1 MTPEDSQAISTPAGA
16 WERPPSASRHTDALL
31 ECLRVVARHYER
43 PCTLD
48 ALVAGLPL
56 EDQRLT
62 PSLFARAANRVGL
75 TSKIVQRP
83 LQQLDDSFLPVVLLL
98 HERQAC
104 LLLSWDTTREQALV
118 VLPEL
123 GEAAIQL
130 SRQTLMARYSG
141 LAILVRPRFRFD
153 RRAPEV
159 GQVKNRHWFW
169 GAMAENMPVYRDVLI
184 AAGLINIFAL
194 ALPLFTMNVYDRVV
208 PNRAMETLWM
218 LALGVALVLIAD
230 MLLRTVRGYFIDLA
244 SSRVDMDLS
253 SRIMERVLGT
263 RLEFRAASAGSFA
276 ANLRSFETIRDF
288 IASATV
294 TAIID
299 LPFALLFLLV
309 MAWIDWTMLFPGL
322 VGMAL
327 VVTYALVVQSKMHEL
342 SESTYRAGAMRNA
355 SLVEALVGLETIKA
369 LGAEGA
375 MQRKWESSAAFLSR
389 VSTQLRLLAAST
401 VNGTLWIQQLVT
413 IAMIVLGAYRIGM
426 GELTMGG
433 LIACTMLLSRAM
445 APFAQVAGLM
455 TNYHNAITALA
466 SLDAVMKQE
475 VERPDDANFV
485 SRPHFNGEIEF
496 KDVCFSYPSAAGEV
510 GNDNLMSLKNVSF
523 RIRAGEHVAILGRIG
538 SGKTTLQKLILGLYR
553 PSSGSILI
561 DGVDSR
567 QLDPA
572 ELRRSIG
579 YVPQDLTLFYGSLRD
594 NIKMAA
600 PYVDDAALLAAAEI
614 SGIREFVDGHPR
626 GFDMLVGERGESLSG
641 GQRQGV
647 AIARAVVSDPPLLL
661 LDEPTGSMDFSSEE
675 DIKVKLHAFAAHKTM
690 LLITHR
696 TALFEIVD
704 RIIVM
709 DKGRIVADGAKAQV
723 IEALRQ
729 GRIEKAK

>member
-1 MTPEDSQAISTPAGA
+1 MTPENTQAIPMTPGEWKHPAA
-16 WERPPSASRHTDALL
+16 THRHHDPLL
-31 ECLRVVARHYER
+31 ECLLVLARQHEH
-43 PCTLD
+43 PCTQD

-56 EDQRLT
+56 EDHLLT
-62 PSLFARAANRVGL
+62 PSLFARAASRAGL

-83 LQQLDDSFLPVVLLL
+83 LEQTNDSFLPVVLLL
-98 HERQAC
+98 KERQAC
-104 LLLSWDTTREQALV
+104 LLLSWDATRETATV
-118 VLPEL
+118 VMPEL
-123 GEAAIQL
+123 GEAAMEM
-130 SRQTLMARYSG
+130 SRQALSERYSG
-141 LAILVRPRFRFD
+141 MAIFVRPRFHFD
-153 RRAPEV
+153 RRAPTV

-169 GAMAENMPVYRDVLI
+169 GVMAANIPVYRDVLI
-184 AAGLINIFAL
+184 AAALINIFAL
-194 ALPLFTMNVYDRVV
+194 AMPMFTMNVYDRVV

-218 LALGVALVLIAD
+218 LALGVVLVLIAD
-230 MLLRTVRGYFIDLA
+230 LLLRTVRGYFVDLA
-244 SSRVDMDLS
+244 SSRVDMELS

-263 RLEFRAASAGSFA
+263 RLELRPASAGSFA

-309 MAWIDWTMLFPGL
+309 IAWIDWPMIFPGL
-322 VGMAL
+322 IGMGL

-342 SESTYRAGAMRNA
+342 AETTYRAGAMRNA
-355 SLVEALVGLETIKA
+355 SLVEALVGLETLKA

-375 MQRKWESSAAFLSR
+375 MQRKWERSAAFLSR

-401 VNGTLWIQQLVT
+401 VNSTQWTQQFVT
-413 IAMIVLGAYRIGM
+413 IALIVLGAYRISM

-433 LIACTMLLSRAM
+433 LIACSMLLSRAM
-445 APFAQVAGLM
+445 GPFSQVTGLM
-455 TNYHNAITALA
+455 TNYHNAITALT
-466 SLDAVMKQE
+466 SLDAIMNKE

-496 KDVCFSYPSAAGEV
+496 KDVCFSYPGDDAQT
-510 GNDNLMSLKNVSF
+510 LKNVSF
-523 RIRAGEHVAILGRIG
+523 HIRPGEHVAILGRIG
-538 SGKTTLQKLILGLYR
+538 SGKSTLQKLILGLYR

-561 DGVDSR
+561 DGVDNR

-594 NIKMAA
+594 NITLAA

-614 SGIREFVDGHPR
+614 SGINEFVDAHPR

-641 GQRQGV
+641 GQRQCV
-647 AIARAVVSDPPLLL
+647 AIARAVVNDPTMLL
-661 LDEPTGSMDFSSEE
+661 LDEPTGAMDFSSEE
-675 DIKVKLHAFAAHKTM
+675 NIKAKLRDFAVHKTM
-690 LLITHR
+690 LVITHR
-696 TALFEIVD
+696 NSLFEIVE

-709 DKGRIVADGAKAQV
+709 DKGKIVADGAKAQV

>member
-1 MTPEDSQAISTPAGA
+1 MTQQEDPKPESTA
-16 WERPPSASRHTDALL
+16 PSDWGHSPLAQRHADPLL
-31 ECLRVVARHYER
+31 ECLLVLARQHER
-43 PCTLD
+43 PCTPD

-56 EDQRLT
+56 EDHRLT
-62 PSLFARAANRVGL
+62 PSLFARAASRAGL
-75 TSKIVQRP
+75 SSKIVQRP
-83 LQQLDDSFLPVVLLL
+83 LEQLDDAFLPVVLLL
-98 HERQAC
+98 NERQAC
-104 LLLSWDTTREQALV
+104 LLLSWNAARDKAMV
-118 VLPEL
+118 ILPEL
-123 GEAAIQL
+123 GEAALEL
-130 SRQTLMARYSG
+130 SRADLMTRYSG
-141 LAILVRPRFRFD
+141 MAILARPRFRFD

-159 GQVKNRHWFW
+159 GDVKNRHWFW
-169 GAMAENMPVYRDVLI
+169 GAMQANLPVYRDVLI
-184 AAGLINIFAL
+184 AAALINIFAL

-208 PNRAMETLWM
+208 PNQAMETLWM
-218 LALGVALVLIAD
+218 LALGVSLVLVAD
-230 MLLRTVRGYFIDLA
+230 LLLRSVRGYFIDLA
-244 SSRVDMDLS
+244 SSRVDMELS
-253 SRIMERVLGT
+253 ARIMERVLGT
-263 RLEFRAASAGSFA
+263 RLEFRPASAGSFA
-276 ANLRSFETIRDF
+276 SNLRSFETIRDF

-299 LPFALLFLLV
+299 LPFAVIFLLV

-322 VGMAL
+322 IGMGL
-327 VVTYALVVQSKMHEL
+327 VVTYALLVQSKMHEL
-342 SESTYRAGAMRNA
+342 AETTYRAGAMRNA
-355 SLVEALVGLETIKA
+355 SLVEALVGLETLKA

-375 MQRKWESSAAFLSR
+375 MQRKWERSAAFLSR

-401 VNGTLWIQQLVT
+401 VNSTLWVQQFAT
-413 IAMIVLGAYRIGM
+413 IMLIVIGAYRIGM

-433 LIACTMLLSRAM
+433 LIAGSMLLSRAM

-455 TNYHNAITALA
+455 TNYHNAITAMT
-466 SLDAVMKQE
+466 SLDGVMKQE

-485 SRPHFNGEIEF
+485 SRPHFSGEIEF
-496 KDVCFSYPSAAGEV
+496 KDVCFSYPGDES
-510 GNDNLMSLKNVSF
+510 LSLKNVSF
-523 RIRAGEHVAILGRIG
+523 HIRPGEHVAILGRIG

-553 PSSGSILI
+553 PTSGSILI

-572 ELRRSIG
+572 ELRRNIG

-594 NIKMAA
+594 NITLAA
-600 PYVDDAALLAAAEI
+600 PQVEDAALLAAAEI
-614 SGIREFVDGHPR
+614 SGIHEFVDAHPR

-647 AIARAVVSDPPLLL
+647 AIARAVVNDPPMLL

-675 DIKVKLHAFAAHKTM
+675 NIKTKLRSFAAHKTM
-690 LLITHR
+690 LVITHR
-696 TALFEIVD
+696 TSLFEIVE

-709 DKGRIVADGAKAQV
+709 DKGKIVADGAKAQV

>member
-1 MTPEDSQAISTPAGA
+1 MTPEDTPPLSAAPGA
-16 WERPPSASRHTDALL
+16 WELPPSARRHADPLI
-31 ECLRVVARHYER
+31 ECLLVLARHYER
-43 PCTLD
+43 PCTQD

-56 EDQRLT
+56 ENQRLT
-62 PSLFARAANRVGL
+62 PELFGRAASRAGL

-83 LQQLDDSFLPVVLLL
+83 LEQLDDAFLPVVLLL

-104 LLLSWDTTREQALV
+104 LLLSWDAARNQALV

-123 GEAAIQL
+123 GEAAVTL
-130 SRQTLMARYSG
+130 SRQALAARYSG
-141 LAILVRPRFRFD
+141 LAILVQPRFRFD
-153 RRAPEV
+153 RRAPTV

-169 GAMAENMPVYRDVLI
+169 GAMAENLPVYRDVLI
-184 AAGLINIFAL
+184 AAGLINLFAL

-208 PNRAMETLWM
+208 PNQAMETLWM
-218 LALGVALVLIAD
+218 LALGVVLVLVAD
-230 MLLRTVRGYFIDLA
+230 LLLRTVRGYFIDLA

-263 RLEFRAASAGSFA
+263 RLEYRPASAGSFA

-309 MAWIDWTMLFPGL
+309 MAWIDWSMLFPGL
-322 VGMAL
+322 IGMAL

-342 SESTYRAGAMRNA
+342 AESTYRAGAMRNA
-355 SLVEALVGLETIKA
+355 SLVEALVGLETLKA
-369 LGAEGA
+369 LGAEGV
-375 MQRKWESSAAFLSR
+375 MQRKWERSAAFLSR
-389 VSTQLRLLAAST
+389 VSTQLRLLAASS
-401 VNGTLWIQQLVT
+401 VNSTLWIQQFVT
-413 IAMIVLGAYRIGM
+413 IALIVIGAYRIGM

-455 TNYHNAITALA
+455 TNYHNAITALT
-466 SLDAVMKQE
+466 SLDVVMKQE

-485 SRPHFNGEIEF
+485 SRPQFNGEIEF
-496 KDVCFSYPSAAGEV
+496 KDVCFSYPGEADE
-510 GNDNLMSLKNVSF
+510 NNPTLKNVSF
-523 RIRAGEHVAILGRIG
+523 HIRPGEHVAILGRIG
-538 SGKTTLQKLILGLYR
+538 SGKSTLQKLILGLYR

-594 NIKMAA
+594 NITMAA
-600 PYVDDAALLAAAEI
+600 PQADDAALLAAAEI
-614 SGIREFVDGHPR
+614 SGIHEFVDSHPR
-626 GFDMLVGERGESLSG
+626 GFDLLVGERGESLSG

-647 AIARAVVSDPPLLL
+647 AIARAVVSDPPMLL
-661 LDEPTGSMDFSSEE
+661 LDEPTGAMDFSSEE
-675 DIKVKLHAFAAHKTM
+675 NIKAKLRVFAAHKTM
-690 LLITHR
+690 LIITHR
-696 TALFEIVD
+696 TALFEIVE

-709 DKGRIVADGAKAQV
+709 DKGKIVADGAKAQV

>member
-1 MTPEDSQAISTPAGA
+1 MTPEEIQSIPTPPDSRWTHPASTG
-16 WERPPSASRHTDALL
+16 RHHDPLL
-31 ECLRVVARHYER
+31 ECLLVVARHHER
-43 PCTLD
+43 PCTQD

-56 EDQRLT
+56 EDHLLT
-62 PSLFARAANRVGL
+62 PSLFARAASRAGL

-83 LQQLDDSFLPVVLLL
+83 LEQLDDSFLPLVLLL
-98 HERQAC
+98 NERQAC
-104 LLLSWDTTREQALV
+104 LLMSWNAARDKALV

-123 GEAAIQL
+123 GEAAMEL
-130 SRQTLMARYSG
+130 SREALSARYSG
-141 LAILVRPRFRFD
+141 MAILVRPRFRFD

-159 GQVKNRHWFW
+159 GKVKHRHWFW
-169 GAMAENMPVYRDVLI
+169 GAMLSNLPVYRDVLL

-194 ALPLFTMNVYDRVV
+194 AMPLFTMNVYDRVV

-218 LALGVALVLIAD
+218 LALGVTLVLVAD
-230 MLLRTVRGYFIDLA
+230 LLLRTVRGYFIDLA

-263 RLEFRAASAGSFA
+263 RLELRPASAGSFA

-299 LPFALLFLLV
+299 LPFALLFLVV
-309 MAWIDWTMLFPGL
+309 MAWIDWPMLFPGL
-322 VGMAL
+322 IGMSL

-342 SESTYRAGAMRNA
+342 AETTYRASAMRNA
-355 SLVEALVGLETIKA
+355 SLVEALVGLETLKA
-369 LGAEGA
+369 LGAEGT
-375 MQRKWESSAAFLSR
+375 MQRKWERSAAFLSR
-389 VSTQLRLLAAST
+389 VSTQLRLLSAST
-401 VNGTLWIQQLVT
+401 VNSTLWTQQFAT
-413 IAMIVLGAYRIGM
+413 IALIVLGAYRISM

-433 LIACTMLLSRAM
+433 LIACSMLLSRAM
-445 APFAQVAGLM
+445 APFSQVAGLT
-455 TNYHNAITALA
+455 TNYHNAITALG
-466 SLDAVMKQE
+466 SLDGVMKRE
-475 VERPDDANFV
+475 VERPEDANFV

-496 KDVCFSYPSAAGEV
+496 KDVCFSYPGDD
-510 GNDNLMSLKNVSF
+510 GQTLRNVSF
-523 RIRAGEHVAILGRIG
+523 HIRPGEHVAILGRIG

-594 NIKMAA
+594 NITIAA

-614 SGIREFVDGHPR
+614 SGINEFVDAHPR
-626 GFDMLVGERGESLSG
+626 GFDMLIGERGESLSG
-641 GQRQGV
+641 GQRQCV
-647 AIARAVVSDPPLLL
+647 ALARAVVNDPPMLL
-661 LDEPTGSMDFSSEE
+661 LDEPTGAMDFSSEE
-675 DIKVKLHAFAAHKTM
+675 SVKTKLRTYAAHKTV
-690 LLITHR
+690 LVITHR
-696 TALFEIVD
+696 TSLFEIVE

-709 DKGRIVADGAKAQV
+709 DKGKIVADGAKTQV

-729 GRIEKAK
+729 GRIEMAK